1 MADTPYFGAYY
12 RFETVDK
19 QAATDLLT
27 ANNLTGDC
35 YHIEFEENDEGTK
48 GWLVN
53 RFDDRV
59 GYLTGTGA
67 YQARLQMAK
76 GWTVNAYLSFVAYSE
91 KPEPGN
97 YWGEVALIC
106 YNPKYQDQMEVFLK
120 SLVDAMGN
128 GVRPKIDFGKDAF
141 DQLIES
147 GGTWFPA
154 DRVKLPAMEKGTAVV
169 KDHRTPNDRL
179 VEESRK
185 GKPGCYVLSWAFLLA
200 VVALIVFGLHSCG
213 LF

>member
-19 QAATDLLT
+19 RAATDLLT
-27 ANNLTGDC
+27 ANNLTGDR
-35 YHIEFEENDEGTK
+35 YRIEFEEDDEGSK

-59 GYLTGTGA
+59 GYLQGTAA
-67 YQARLQMAK
+67 YQARLQSAR
-76 GWTVNAYLSFVAYSE
+76 GWTVAAYLSFVAYSE
-91 KPEPGN
+91 QPKPGT

-106 YNPKYQDQMEVFLK
+106 YNPKYEDIMAPFLK
-120 SLVDAMGN
+120 KLTTMMGD
-128 GVRPKIDFGKDAF
+128 GVRPKIDFGDDAF
-141 DQLIES
+141 AQLVES
-147 GGTWFPA
+147 KGSWFPA
-154 DRVKLPAMEKGTAVV
+154 DRVKVPKMEKGTAIV

-185 GKPGCYVLSWAFLLA
+185 GKPGCYVASWAFLLA
-200 VVALIVFGLHSCG
+200 IVALIVFALHSCG